1 MAQVR
6 KDQLS
11 KRHSIAVDCVHND
24 PCGDTIGVLEEEDMA
39 AGETSSSNRRQRKKP
54 VAKNTVSQPPVANSS
69 KRQRS
74 ISLIHNRRKVSAE
87 GSLTTLKEDS
97 EVRKEVDRKLSEI
110 EK

>member
-11 KRHSIAVDCVHND
+11 KRHSIAVDCLHPDNS
-24 PCGDTIGVLEEEDMA
+24 CGDPKVELEEEDTA
-39 AGETSSSNRRQRKKP
+39 SNRRQRKKP
-54 VAKNTVSQPPVANSS
+54 VAKNTVSQPPAANST

-87 GSLTTLKEDS
+87 VHLASLREAA
-97 EVRKEVDRKLSEI
+97 EIRKEVDRKLSEI
-110 EK
+110 ED

>member
-11 KRHSIAVDCVHND
+11 KRHSIAVDCVHDD
-24 PCGDTIGVLEEEDMA
+24 PRGDTIRELEEDMA
-39 AGETSSSNRRQRKKP
+39 AGDSSSSNRRQRKKP
-54 VAKNTVSQPPVANSS
+54 VAKNTVSQPPVASSS

-110 EK
+110 EL